1 MTRRK
6 DFREYLDR
14 NGVLDKFTEIF
25 MELYECP
32 VMEFPTVEYTRK
44 MMVNPN
50 PDEEKISEIKTK
62 LADAYSFRDFLK
74 TENENLKAI
83 FMANYNNM
91 SAEEEEEK
99 VEEEEEED
107 K

>member
-1 MTRRK
+1 
-6 DFREYLDR
+6 
-14 NGVLDKFTEIF
+14 
-25 MELYECP
+25 
-32 VMEFPTVEYTRK
+32 
-44 MMVNPN
+44 MVNPN

-83 FMANYNNM
+83 FMTNYSM
-91 SAEEEEEK
+91 SAEEEQG
-99 VEEEEEED
+99 EEEN